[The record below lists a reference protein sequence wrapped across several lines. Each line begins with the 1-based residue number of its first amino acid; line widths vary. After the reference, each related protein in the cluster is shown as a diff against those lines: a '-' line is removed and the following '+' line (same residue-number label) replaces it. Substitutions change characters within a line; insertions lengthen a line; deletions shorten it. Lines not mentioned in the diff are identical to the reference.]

1 MGITQITS
9 LLQFADTARRKAR
22 SLIRTVLAAL
32 FWLHAIGIT
41 HLANIKLN
49 LGPTTRDFLSEV
61 VLLSVIFFYSFLGS
75 NGWWSL
81 LGDLGYIYLWPFWLV
96 AKHSW
101 KFTKATTGPIFKRLM
116 HEAGI
121 PDSQEQKTPD
131 NAKTQKG
138 LERFSVFYYL
148 LRPFKTFATLWCAI
162 IFLDHNDILTII
174 CVIAVLANIAKVSF
188 ALNRF
193 LDGPLQ
199 WVEKLQNG
207 IKTALKTR
215 AEQVLNADLNS
226 ASMKQEIN
234 ALRLYRAAFRRMTD
248 RAAIQRFVQS
258 LALVFAIPYYL
269 YISILSGFAYLGI
282 AHLFKIPW
290 SAQNALV
297 DALCMPLAWSDLPH
311 NTPIRILAF
320 LQVVLLAYI
329 GYEAII
335 RKMSRKAEDIV
346 KSAEQV
352 SIIIYTSEL
361 DAKISQVDG
370 APASDAPPN
379 A

>member
-22 SLIRTVLAAL
+22 SLIRTALAAL

-49 LGPTTRDFLSEV
+49 LGPRTKDFLSEV

-81 LGDLGYIYLWPFWLV
+81 LGDLGYIYLWPFWLL

-101 KFTKATTGPIFKRLM
+101 KFTKATTRPILKKLLR
-116 HEAGI
+116 EAGI
-121 PDSQEQKTPD
+121 VEVEEKKPSIEADKKKD
-131 NAKTQKG
+131 LG
-138 LERFSVFYYL
+138 RLSVFYL

-162 IFLDHNDILTII
+162 ILLDHNDVLTAL
-174 CVIAVLANIAKVSF
+174 CVMAVLANIAKVSF
-188 ALNRF
+188 VLNRF

-199 WVEKLQNG
+199 WANKFQNA
-207 IKTALKTR
+207 IQSVLKTR
-215 AEQVLNADLNS
+215 VEQVLNADFS
-226 ASMKQEIN
+226 SEKGKQEVN
-234 ALRLYRAAFRRMTD
+234 ALMIYRAVLKWMTD

-258 LALVFAIPYYL
+258 LALTFAIPYYL

-282 AHLFKIPW
+282 AHLEKIPW

-297 DALCMPLAWSDLPH
+297 DALCMPLAWEDLPH
-311 NTPIRILAF
+311 SVVIRLLAF
-320 LQVVLLAYI
+320 LQVALLAYI

-335 RKMSRKAEDIV
+335 RKMSRKAEEIA
-346 KSAEQV
+346 KSAEKV
-352 SIIIYTSEL
+352 AIIIYAPEL
-361 DAKISQVDG
+361 DEKISQ
-370 APASDAPPN
+370 AKSQNTEN
-379 A
+379 ATP